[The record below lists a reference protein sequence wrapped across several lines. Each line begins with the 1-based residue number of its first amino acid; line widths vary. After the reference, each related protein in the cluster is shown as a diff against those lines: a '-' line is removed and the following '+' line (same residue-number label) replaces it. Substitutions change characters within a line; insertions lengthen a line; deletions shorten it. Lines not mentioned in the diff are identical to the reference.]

1 MPLTLVIANKN
12 YSSWSLRA
20 WLVMRELGIPFA
32 ERLLKF
38 DSEDWE
44 RDIRA
49 LSPTRLVPVLWE
61 GCAGVRGS
69 PPSTAARSSSGC
81 MNCIRRRACGLP
93 IRWRGRERGP
103 LVAEFHAGYGEL
115 RRTMPMNI
123 RSRYPGKGMNAA
135 VAEQIACLCDRWQAT
150 RAEFGGD
157 GPFLFGA
164 FCAADASYAPVASR
178 FVTYGVALDGTAKEY
193 QHALLGAEGMRA
205 WVDAALREPEFVAMD
220 EPYAKRPGSG

>member
-20 WLVMRELGIPFA
+20 WLAMRESGIPFA

-61 GCAGVRGS
+61 GAPGSGFATFDSSAIFERLHELHPEAGVWPADPLAR
-69 PPSTAARSSSGC
+69 ARARS
-81 MNCIRRRACGLP
+81 
-93 IRWRGRERGP
+93 

-115 RRTMPMNI
+115 RRMMPMNI
-123 RSRYPGKGMNAA
+123 RSRYPGKGMNAT
-135 VAEQIACLCDRWQAT
+135 VAEQIGCLCDRWRRRRAAGRGCLPAPRAHGRRAART
-150 RAEFGGD
+150 RRRT
-157 GPFLFGA
+157 PFDCG
-164 FCAADASYAPVASR
+164 
-178 FVTYGVALDGTAKEY
+178 
-193 QHALLGAEGMRA
+193 
-205 WVDAALREPEFVAMD
+205 
-220 EPYAKRPGSG
+220 